1 MINNNYNRLVNSFGM
16 IEDTKLDMIGCSFN
30 TYVRQSVFLS
40 VYLSS
45 IHL

>member
-1 MINNNYNRLVNSFGM
+1 MINNNYNRSVNSFGM
-16 IEDTKLDMIGCSFN
+16 VEDMELDMIGCSLN
-30 TYVRQSVFLS
+30 TYVRQSVCLS

>member
-1 MINNNYNRLVNSFGM
+1 MINNNYDRLVNSFGM
-16 IEDTKLDMIGCSFN
+16 VKNNELNMVGCSLN
-30 TYVRQSVFLS
+30 TEMRLSVCLS